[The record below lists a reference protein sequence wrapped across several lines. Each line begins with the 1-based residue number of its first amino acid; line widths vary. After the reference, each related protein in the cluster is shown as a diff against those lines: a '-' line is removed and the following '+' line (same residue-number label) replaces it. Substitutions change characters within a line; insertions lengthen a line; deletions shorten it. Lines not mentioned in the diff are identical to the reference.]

1 MHHCERH
8 AFSVHLN
15 IQQLFRHFLIV
26 NLTYHSDNCGTLIEG
41 LKFKIRGM
49 AVPVTL
55 AEDMTPYTADML
67 HRKFGFCYIGMTAFA
82 TDYGLDMEKAYT
94 FAQMRQ
100 IVREKGHKPSLRNYK
115 RELKQI
121 NIIQ

>member
-1 MHHCERH
+1 
-8 AFSVHLN
+8 
-15 IQQLFRHFLIV
+15 
-26 NLTYHSDNCGTLIEG
+26 
-41 LKFKIRGM
+41 
-49 AVPVTL
+49 
-55 AEDMTPYTADML
+55 
-67 HRKFGFCYIGMTAFA
+67 
-82 TDYGLDMEKAYT
+82 MEKAYT